1 MCNMDKM
8 CNMNLE
14 QMFDCCNKESCN
26 KESCNKE
33 SCNKSNLDP
42 FNTVND
48 VFKLPIFYNSE
59 TKILN
64 DFIINDLELLKTIE
78 LDVDVDVDVEKED
91 KPIYNYVFNPTS
103 SLAKKV
109 LEVLPTFYTTD
120 TQFLNETQMLTE
132 SLSFHNDNDND
143 NDNDK
148 EKEKEITNLE
158 IEETI
163 VAWKEIKSDTGF
175 CNKYLYI
182 DWDFGKFLNNNSSFL
197 QVMSLYNVGSPILSL
212 CMPIM
217 VLIIPFFVI
226 KTQGHEINVKEY
238 TDNLLKLISEHAL
251 IKIFT
256 SFHEVDLQQKI
267 WLLVSA
273 AFYLFSIYQNILVC
287 IRFYS
292 NINKIHDYLFKMN
305 KYIKHSILSMEYYLT
320 KSKKLV
326 TYCAFNE
333 TITSNLVIL
342 KQIHDNINIIS
353 PLSLSSITE
362 SFLKISEIGHIM
374 HTFYQFYDNKEYTDT
389 ILYSFGFNGYIHLL
403 TGLKKN
409 IDSYRMNKAT
419 FSKTKNIILKKNN
432 KDKKGLKE
440 KHGFVK
446 PTFKKMYY
454 PKFIDYKDA
463 VANDCTFDKN
473 IIITGP
479 NASGKTT
486 ILKSAL
492 INIILSQQT
501 GFGCFE
507 SLDLYPYD
515 KFHCYLNIPDTSG
528 RDSLFQAEARRCK
541 EIMECITVKCN
552 KEDTHFCIFDE
563 IYSGTNPEEA
573 VSSAKQFMKNIV
585 KNNNVSCL
593 LTTHYVKLCKKLAK
607 NDRIMN
613 CNMKTKPKINDNK
626 NCIKDDFDYT
636 YKMEEGISTVKGG
649 AKIISSFHLSLPLK
663 R

>member
-8 CNMNLE
+8 CNINIE
-14 QMFDCCNKESCN
+14 QMFKPCSNESCN
-26 KESCNKE
+26 K
-33 SCNKSNLDP
+33 DP
-42 FNTVND
+42 FTTIND

-64 DFIINDLELLKTIE
+64 ASIINDLELLKTIE
-78 LDVDVDVDVEKED
+78 LDNDLEKED
-91 KPIYNYVFNPTS
+91 KPIYDYVFNPTS

-120 TQFLNETQMLTE
+120 TQFLNETQLLIE
-132 SLSFHNDNDND
+132 SLTFSLKENEKNKNENND
-143 NDNDK
+143 
-148 EKEKEITNLE
+148 ITNLE

-163 VAWKEIKSDTGF
+163 VSWKEIKADTGF
-175 CNKYLYI
+175 CNQYLYI
-182 DWDFGKFLNNNSSFL
+182 DWDFGKFMNNNSSFL
-197 QVMSLYNVGSPILSL
+197 QVMSLYNIGSPILSL
-212 CMPIM
+212 CMPIL

-226 KTQGHEINVKEY
+226 KSQGHNINVNEY
-238 TDNLLKLISEHAL
+238 TETLRKLISDHA
-251 IKIFT
+251 ITKIFT
-256 SFHEVDLQQKI
+256 NFHEADLGQKI
-267 WLLVSA
+267 WLIVSA
-273 AFYLFSIYQNILVC
+273 AFYLFSFYQNILVC

-292 NINKIHDYLFKMN
+292 NMNKIHDYLFKMN
-305 KYIKHSILSMEYYLT
+305 KYINHTILSMEYYLS
-320 KSKKLV
+320 KSEKFAS
-326 TYCAFNE
+326 YSAFNE
-333 TITSNLVIL
+333 TIKRNLVIL
-342 KQIHDNINIIS
+342 KQMYNDIDV
-353 PLSLSSITE
+353 ITPFTV
-362 SFLKISEIGHIM
+362 SFFKIYEIGHIM

-409 IDSYRMNKAT
+409 IDSYRINKAT
-419 FSKTKNIILKKNN
+419 FSNSKKIVLKKHK
-432 KDKKGLKE
+432 KDKAKKGLKE
-440 KHGFVK
+440 KEKG
-446 PTFKKMYY
+446 TFKKMYY
-454 PKFIDYKDA
+454 PKFINHHDA
-463 VANDCTFDKN
+463 VANDFTLDKN

-492 INIILSQQT
+492 INLILSQQT

-507 SLDLYPYD
+507 SLEFYPYD
-515 KFHCYLNIPDTSG
+515 NFHCYLNIPDTSG

-541 EIMECITVKCN
+541 EIMDCITVKCN

-585 KNNNVSCL
+585 KHDNVSCL

-607 NDRIMN
+607 NDRILN
-613 CNMKTKPKINDNK
+613 CNMKTKTKINDNK
-626 NCIKDDFDYT
+626 NCIKNDFDYT

-649 AKIISSFHLSLPLK
+649 AKIIHSFHLSI
-663 R
+663 

>member
-1 MCNMDKM
+1 
-8 CNMNLE
+8 MNIE
-14 QMFDCCNKESCN
+14 QMFKTYSKAADESATN
-26 KESCNKE
+26 NDLNE
-33 SCNKSNLDP
+33 DP
-42 FNTVND
+42 FSTVND

-64 DFIINDLELLKTIE
+64 ATIINDLELLKTI
-78 LDVDVDVDVEKED
+78 DISYNEKDNDLINEVINEEKVD

-120 TQFLNETQMLTE
+120 TQFLAETQLLTE
-132 SLSFHNDNDND
+132 SLTFSKNENEKNDV
-143 NDNDK
+143 
-148 EKEKEITNLE
+148 TNLE

-182 DWDFGKFLNNNSSFL
+182 DWDFAKFMNNNSSFL
-197 QVMSLYNVGSPILSL
+197 QVMSLYNIGSPILSL
-212 CMPIM
+212 CMPIL

-226 KTQGHEINVKEY
+226 KTKGINLNVKEY
-238 TDNLLKLISEHAL
+238 TEILLNLISQHA
-251 IKIFT
+251 ITKIFT
-256 SFHEVDLQQKI
+256 NFHEADLGQKI

-292 NINKIHDYLFKMN
+292 NMNKIHDYLFKMN
-305 KYIKHSILSMEYYLT
+305 KYINHSFLTMEYYLT
-320 KSKKLV
+320 KSEKLI
-326 TYCAFNE
+326 TYSAFNE
-333 TITSNLVIL
+333 TIKHNLVIL
-342 KQIHDNINIIS
+342 RQMYNDIDVIT
-353 PLSLSSITE
+353 PFTLS
-362 SFLKISEIGHIM
+362 FFKIYEIGHIM
-374 HTFYQFYDNKEYTDT
+374 HTFYQFYDNKAYTDT
-389 ILYSFGFNGYIHLL
+389 LLYSFGFNGYIHLL

-409 IDSYRMNKAT
+409 IDSYRINKAT
-419 FSKTKNIILKKNN
+419 FSKTKNIVLKKD

-440 KHGFVK
+440 GFNK

-454 PKFIDYKDA
+454 PKFINHKDA
-463 VANDCTFDKN
+463 VANDCTLDKN

-492 INIILSQQT
+492 INLILSQQT

-507 SLDLYPYD
+507 SLEFFPYD

-541 EIMECITVKCN
+541 EIMDCITVKCN

-573 VSSAKQFMKNIV
+573 VIIAKQFMKNIV
-585 KNNNVSCL
+585 KNDNVSCL

-607 NDRIMN
+607 NERILN
-613 CNMKTKPKINDNK
+613 CNMKTTKKGN
-626 NCIKDDFDYT
+626 KDDFDYT

-649 AKIISSFHLSLPLK
+649 AKIILSTFLHL
-663 R
+663 